1 MSTTEFTLVRIRP
14 TAPFMNT
21 DMAPTQARRL
31 LTLGRDLATAVP
43 SSDILDMLAVGAGI
57 KPMAGMAA
65 CYTADGAPAWDAV
78 EPDPD
83 LSREGVADRL
93 DEAGFQWRM
102 TPVETVREDGRQF
115 TWYEL
120 LVGVDDHS
128 VSEFVERTGQRP
140 AERTQREY
148 GEGLGYPDTA
158 VRWFVE
164 RDPDTDYD
172 SVFDVIATSGGYS
185 DNAPMLAAS
194 VPYVPAPSEAGA
206 RDALAD
212 GRELTDALGHL
223 DDVAE
228 RSAYAETLLGER
240 IRETLTSHD
249 ATDAWR
255 DPLHRAMGRG

>member
-1 MSTTEFTLVRIRP
+1 MTTEIT
-14 TAPFMNT
+14 
-21 DMAPTQARRL
+21 PTQARRL
-31 LTLGRDLATAVP
+31 LRLGRDLGTAVP
-43 SSDILDMLAVGAGI
+43 SGDILDMLAVGAGI

-83 LSREGVADRL
+83 LGREAVADRL

-120 LVGVDDHS
+120 LVGVDGRS
-128 VSEFVERTGQRP
+128 VPEFVERTGQRP
-140 AERTQREY
+140 AERTQQEY

-158 VRWFVE
+158 IRWFVE
-164 RDPDTDYD
+164 REPETDYD
-172 SVFDVIATSGGYS
+172 SVFGVIDATGGYS
-185 DNAPMLAAS
+185 ENAQMLAAS
-194 VPYVPAPSEAGA
+194 VPYVPAPTEAGA

-228 RSAYAETLLGER
+228 RAAYAETLLGER
-240 IRETLTSHD
+240 VRETLTTHD
-249 ATDAWR
+249 ATEAWR
-255 DPLHRAMGRG
+255 DPLHRAMG